1 MNVRR
6 LILCVLCAAL
16 SCAVFSVNLF
26 SAGAKTEEAKT
37 PDSDVLEE
45 KSQSERR
52 KDILR
57 YGLDNEVVALIET
70 LIKEKD
76 REFLPMLA
84 DMFASAKSTALK
96 DKIIDCC
103 AEFEYSGL
111 KDAALAVLEDPYDEK
126 KSTVSAF
133 IRYAEKIKLS
143 EAAPFLRSI
152 IEKDD
157 TDFFNGAVSALG
169 SIGSEEDA
177 SFLADRF
184 ESEDLTVAQKQNIV
198 KALGKLKADR
208 TFDALAAMARNE
220 DENAFVRMYAAEAIG
235 TIRSDEAADILIDLF
250 DSTDPNLR
258 QYVVKGLARNT
269 SEKARAVLLAA
280 LKDNHYKVR
289 LEAVDAVRDQRL
301 TAACPSLLYRAQND
315 AEAVVKYACFDAL
328 ASLNDK
334 AGVDYMISLLEDSRR
349 GDTLKAKVASSLLK
363 YDIDSGVRAV
373 IALAEKTLADDKKK
387 QLRYALG
394 KEFALHENKNFES
407 ICEAYLKSAD
417 VATRGTGLDIYKKNR
432 FANLTSLVRSI
443 AEEDKAASLKAK
455 AKALIAD

>member
-6 LILCVLCAAL
+6 LILCALCAVL
-16 SCAVFSVNLF
+16 SVHLF

-45 KSQSERR
+45 KSQSEKR

-57 YGLDNEVVALIET
+57 YGLDNEVIGLIDT

-76 REFLPMLA
+76 GEFLPLLA
-84 DMFASAKSTALK
+84 DTFASAKSTALK

-103 AEFEYSGL
+103 AEFEYGGL
-111 KDAALAVLEDPYDEK
+111 KDAALSVLEDPYDEK

-169 SIGSEEDA
+169 NIGSEEDA

-208 TFDALAAMARNE
+208 TFDALAAMARDE
-220 DENAFVRMYAAEAIG
+220 DENAFVRMYAAEAVG
-235 TIRSDEAADILIDLF
+235 NIRGDEAAGILIPLF

-258 QYVVKGLARNT
+258 QYVVKGLAHNT
-269 SEKARAVLLAA
+269 SENARAVLLAA

-289 LEAVDAVRDQRL
+289 LEAVDAVRDRRL

-315 AEAVVKYACFDAL
+315 TEAVVQYACFDAL
-328 ASLNDK
+328 AALNDK
-334 AGVDYMISLLEDSRR
+334 AGIDYMISLLEDPRK
-349 GDTLKAKVASSLLK
+349 GDTPKAKIASAFLK
-363 YDIDSGVRAV
+363 YDVSSGVSAV
-373 IALAEKTLADDKKK
+373 IALAEKTVTDDKKK

-394 KEFALHENKNFES
+394 KEFALYENASAKFES
-407 ICEAYLKSAD
+407 VCEAYLKSAD

-432 FANLTSLVRSI
+432 FAGLAALVRSI
-443 AEEDKAASLKAK
+443 ADEDKVPSVRAK
-455 AKALIAD
+455 AKALLAE

>member
-37 PDSDVLEE
+37 PDSDVLDE

-57 YGLDNEVVALIET
+57 YGLDNEVVGLIET

-76 REFLPMLA
+76 REFLPLLA

-103 AEFEYSGL
+103 AEFEYAGL

-235 TIRSDEAADILIDLF
+235 NIRSDEA
-250 DSTDPNLR
+250 P
-258 QYVVKGLARNT
+258 
-269 SEKARAVLLAA
+269 
-280 LKDNHYKVR
+280 
-289 LEAVDAVRDQRL
+289 
-301 TAACPSLLYRAQND
+301 
-315 AEAVVKYACFDAL
+315 
-328 ASLNDK
+328 
-334 AGVDYMISLLEDSRR
+334 IS
-349 GDTLKAKVASSLLK
+349 
-363 YDIDSGVRAV
+363 
-373 IALAEKTLADDKKK
+373 
-387 QLRYALG
+387 
-394 KEFALHENKNFES
+394 
-407 ICEAYLKSAD
+407 
-417 VATRGTGLDIYKKNR
+417 
-432 FANLTSLVRSI
+432 
-443 AEEDKAASLKAK
+443 
-455 AKALIAD
+455 